1 MTTPAPRKRAKK
13 QHHGSVDKQLE
24 ALDWLATET
33 AVDLAQVK
41 AALVTMGILPEPEAA
56 APAPSPRDLVD
67 PAGFPSARHP
77 EALEAELPEPDEEWL
92 ASVAADLWPADEYA
106 AGDALGDGS

>member
-1 MTTPAPRKRAKK
+1 MTTPSPRKKR
-13 QHHGSVDKQLE
+13 QHHGSLDRQLE

-41 AALVTMGILPEPEAA
+41 AALVTMGILPEPEVAT
-56 APAPSPRDLVD
+56 PPSFPRELVG

-92 ASVAADLWPADEYA
+92 ASVAADLWPADEYDG
-106 AGDALGDGS
+106 GDVLGGGS